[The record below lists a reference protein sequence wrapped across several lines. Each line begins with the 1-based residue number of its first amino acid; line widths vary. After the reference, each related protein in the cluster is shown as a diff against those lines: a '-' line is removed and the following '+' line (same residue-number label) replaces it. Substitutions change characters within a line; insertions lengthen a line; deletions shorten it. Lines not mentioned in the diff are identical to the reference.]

1 VLNININS
9 NIYRSIYIFL
19 VFSGAWLIA
28 FRELIPIVILIIFL
42 TGSYKGICPTQ
53 FSRTLKVCLKC
64 LIIFIPI
71 LFLTNYLSGFIL
83 VEYSLQNSVS
93 LMLKEEKISHVTLL
107 WVVLFGPLIEEIY
120 FRELLYNYLKNY
132 TGIFWAILL
141 LALYFS
147 IIHLNIIAAPTLF
160 ILGIF
165 LGVLRFLTKT
175 VFFSILMHSVF
186 NIIMILLIL

>member
-1 VLNININS
+1 MLNININS

-42 TGSYKGICPTQ
+42 TGSYKGIFPTQ
-53 FSRTLKVCLKC
+53 FSRTLKVCLKY

-93 LMLKEEKISHVTLL
+93 TMLKEGKISHVTLL
-107 WVVLFGPLIEEIY
+107 WIVY
-120 FRELLYNYLKNY
+120 
-132 TGIFWAILL
+132 
-141 LALYFS
+141 
-147 IIHLNIIAAPTLF
+147 
-160 ILGIF
+160 
-165 LGVLRFLTKT
+165 
-175 VFFSILMHSVF
+175 SVR
-186 NIIMILLIL
+186 